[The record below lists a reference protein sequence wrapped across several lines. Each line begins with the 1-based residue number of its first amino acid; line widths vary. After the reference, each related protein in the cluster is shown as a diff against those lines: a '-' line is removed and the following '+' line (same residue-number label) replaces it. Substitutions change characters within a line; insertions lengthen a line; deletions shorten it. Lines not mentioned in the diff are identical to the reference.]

1 MSDQG
6 RNDEAPSGAG
16 SSESELPG
24 PGYQSLVDILPAE
37 ESVRA
42 DRWVQTLVERLA
54 GPGREVGLALCTDE
68 QMRQVNQTFRGK
80 DEATDVLSFAGEEDE
95 EGDSSIGD
103 VLISL
108 DTAGR
113 QAEEAGQSLS
123 WELQSLIL
131 HGVLHCLGH
140 DHETDDGEMDAKE
153 LELRESW
160 VDESA
165 PWRIPAVTGGEGAPS
180 PPGSRF
186 GRVALLGRPN
196 AGKSTL
202 MNRWLGEKLSIVSD
216 KPQTTRNRIEGI
228 LTGPRGQM
236 VFLDTP
242 GIHKPKHRLNRRML
256 KAATDALSDA
266 DVLCLLVDA
275 SVPFGGGDR
284 YVLEMLQAV
293 DRPKIVL
300 LNKIDKMKKSR
311 LLPLIAEYSGA
322 GFDPVIPISALDGDG
337 ADAALDLVWDRL
349 PEGEPQYD
357 PDLLTELTERF
368 LVAERIR
375 EKVLERT
382 RDELPFV
389 VAAVVDDWQ
398 EREGGA
404 LYLAVSLLVE
414 RPGQK
419 KILIGKGGQVIR
431 SVGMAARVDL
441 EEFLDRKVFLDLVV
455 REQRGWRED
464 RELIGRLENYQLA

>member
-1 MSDQG
+1 MSEQEYG
-6 RNDEAPSGAG
+6 RLED
-16 SSESELPG
+16 
-24 PGYQSLVDILPAE
+24 VLPAD
-37 ESVRA
+37 ESRRA
-42 DRWVQTLVERLA
+42 VAWVEALTRRVA
-54 GPGREVGLALCTDE
+54 GPDRELGLAFCSDE
-68 QMRQVNQTFRGK
+68 QMREANRTYRDR
-80 DEATDVLSFAGEEDE
+80 DETTDVLSFPGEPGPQDE
-95 EGDSSIGD
+95 SSVGD
-103 VLISL
+103 VLISVQ
-108 DTAGR
+108 TA
-113 QAEEAGQSLS
+113 QAQASEAEQSLS
-123 WELQSLIL
+123 WELQCLIL
-131 HGVLHCLGH
+131 HGLLHCLGL
-140 DHETDDGEMDAKE
+140 DHESDDGEMDARE
-153 LELRESW
+153 LELRATW
-160 VDESA
+160 IDDEA
-165 PWRIPAVTGGEGAPS
+165 PWRIPVETGSRSDSDGAAADEVTASTEP
-180 PPGSRF
+180 RF
-186 GRVALLGRPN
+186 GRVALMGRPN

-228 LTGPRGQM
+228 LSGPRGQM

-284 YVLEMLQAV
+284 YVIEMLRTI
-293 DRPKIVL
+293 DRPKLAL
-300 LNKIDKMKKSR
+300 LNKIDQMKKGR
-311 LLPLIAEYSGA
+311 LLPLIAEYSQA
-322 GFDPVIPISALDGDG
+322 GFDPVIPISALEGDG
-337 ADAALDLVWDRL
+337 TEEALEVVWGLL
-349 PEGEPQYD
+349 PIGAPQYD
-357 PDLLTELTERF
+357 PELLTELTERF

-431 SVGMAARVDL
+431 SVGMAARADL

-455 REQRGWRED
+455 REQKGWRED
-464 RELIGRLENYQLA
+464 RDLIGQLENYQLA

>member
-1 MSDQG
+1 MSE
-6 RNDEAPSGAG
+6 RETTAPDDVGPETVGEEYG
-16 SSESELPG
+16 SLG
-24 PGYQSLVDILPAE
+24 DVVPAE
-37 ESVRA
+37 EAARA
-42 DRWVQTLVERLA
+42 SAWVDALVDRLA
-54 GPGREVGLALCTDE
+54 GEGREVGLAFCSDE
-68 QMRQVNQTFRGK
+68 QMKRANRSFRGK
-80 DEATDVLSFAGEEDE
+80 DSATDVLSFPGEATPD
-95 EGDSSIGD
+95 GNSSIGD
-103 VLISL
+103 VLISI
-108 DTAGR
+108 DTARR
-113 QAEEAGQSLS
+113 QAEEAGLSLS
-123 WELQSLIL
+123 WELQCLIL
-131 HGVLHCLGH
+131 HGVLHCLGYDH
-140 DHETDDGEMDAKE
+140 DRDDGEMDAKE
-153 LELRESW
+153 LELRDSW

-165 PWRIPAVTGGEGAPS
+165 TWRIPASSEVAESQTSASHAP
-180 PPGSRF
+180 RF

-216 KPQTTRNRIEGI
+216 KPQTTRHRIEGI

-284 YVLEMLQAV
+284 YVIEMLQKV
-293 DRPKIVL
+293 ERPKIVF
-300 LNKIDKMKKSR
+300 LNKIDKVKKSR
-311 LLPLIAEYSGA
+311 LLPLIAEYSSA

-337 ADAALDLVWDRL
+337 ADEALDVVWSLL
-349 PEGEPQYD
+349 PEGEAQYD

-389 VAAVVDDWQ
+389 VATVVDDWQ

-431 SVGMAARVDL
+431 SVGMAARADL

-464 RELIGRLENYQLA
+464 RDLIGRLENYQLA

>member
-1 MSDQG
+1 MSDQEY
-6 RNDEAPSGAG
+6 RNLSDVLPTA
-16 SSESELPG
+16 ELP
-24 PGYQSLVDILPAE
+24 
-37 ESVRA
+37 RA
-42 DRWVQTLVERLA
+42 QAWISALVERLA
-54 GPGREVGLALCTDE
+54 GPSRQLGLAFCSDE
-68 QMRQVNQTFRGK
+68 QMRRANESFRGK
-80 DEATDVLSFAGEEDE
+80 DEPTDVLSFPGEPDV
-95 EGDSSIGD
+95 EGDSSVGD
-103 VLISL
+103 VLISV
-108 DTAGR
+108 DTASD
-113 QAEEAGQSLS
+113 QAKEAQQSLS
-123 WELQSLIL
+123 WELQCLIL
-131 HGVLHCLGH
+131 HGLLHCLGY
-140 DHETDDGEMDAKE
+140 DHEVDDGEMDAQ
-153 LELRESW
+153 ELRLREAW
-160 VDESA
+160 VDEGA
-165 PWRIPAVTGGEGAPS
+165 AWRIPADSADGAAGEGAGAPS
-180 PPGSRF
+180 LAPDARF

-228 LTGPRGQM
+228 LSTDRGQM

-256 KAATDALSDA
+256 KAATDALTEA

-284 YVLEMLQAV
+284 YVIEMLQKV
-293 DRPKIVL
+293 DRPKVVF

-311 LLPLIAEYSGA
+311 LLPLIAEYSTA
-322 GFDPVIPISALDGDG
+322 GFDPVIPISALEGDG
-337 ADAALDLVWDRL
+337 ADQALDLVWGLL
-349 PEGEPQYD
+349 PRGEPQYD
-357 PDLLTELTERF
+357 PELLTELTERF

-431 SVGMAARVDL
+431 SVGMAARADL
-441 EEFLDRKVFLDLVV
+441 EEFLERKVFLDLVV
-455 REQRGWRED
+455 REQKGWRED
-464 RELIGRLENYQLA
+464 REMIGQLENYQLA